1 LAPIA
6 QRIIVRNKAHPLQA
20 QGAPYQRRSDAGW
33 RPNEDV
39 VNAIADSRPAPDSVE
54 RAIARV
60 LDAERAA
67 RDDIRRAE
75 GDAAASIE
83 QARAAARAIAER
95 VERRLRRARTTFE
108 TRAADEVARLDAAAL
123 EAAQLHELTRADLDR
138 VDAAIAAL
146 AARLT
151 SPDDL

>member
-1 LAPIA
+1 
-6 QRIIVRNKAHPLQA
+6 
-20 QGAPYQRRSDAGW
+20 
-33 RPNEDV
+33 

-95 VERRLRRARTTFE
+95 VERRLRRVRTTFE

-123 EAAQLHELTRADLDR
+123 EAAQLHELTPADLDR
-138 VDAAIAAL
+138 VDAAIASL